1 MMQNVLFSSM
11 FIMHN
16 ILSKEETDMTEAF
29 QELMYSAGVFRH
41 YYGYA
46 YLEQGV
52 ILAMEDPKR
61 LQHICKEIYSQIARM
76 NQTNIANVEKNIRTV
91 RDVFVR
97 NGGMELLMKRER
109 YRFWEDKKPYPKE
122 FIELLVDYFQ
132 G

>member
-46 YLEQGV
+46 YLE
-52 ILAMEDPKR
+52 
-61 LQHICKEIYSQIARM
+61 
-76 NQTNIANVEKNIRTV
+76 
-91 RDVFVR
+91 
-97 NGGMELLMKRER
+97 
-109 YRFWEDKKPYPKE
+109 
-122 FIELLVDYFQ
+122 
-132 G
+132 